1 MVEQNLP
8 GMYFGMT
15 YLGDPAYFKTNARR
29 LPDVELHDVPTIT
42 FLKAFTEVA
51 TIHKNPNAVRRA
63 LLPQIFAIAL
73 TRQLESHELEFVL
86 RFIDHQPGII
96 SYEEFKDGIKNM
108 KASCDRPASRVFGD
122 GEGTSKIPPA
132 LCASNISMQED
143 IARHRRINYG
153 PTDHYQRALTGNHD
167 LGWNQGLGTMK
178 KEHDKSGK
186 DWHGRNRTDVT
197 TCEGICLNNHY
208 GILL

>member
-29 LPDVELHDVPTIT
+29 VPDVELHDVPTIT

-86 RFIDHQPGII
+86 RCVSCLSVSV
-96 SYEEFKDGIKNM
+96 SYE
-108 KASCDRPASRVFGD
+108 V
-122 GEGTSKIPPA
+122 
-132 LCASNISMQED
+132 Q
-143 IARHRRINYG
+143 
-153 PTDHYQRALTGNHD
+153 
-167 LGWNQGLGTMK
+167 
-178 KEHDKSGK
+178 
-186 DWHGRNRTDVT
+186 
-197 TCEGICLNNHY
+197 
-208 GILL
+208 